1 MPTSKSRTAAPS
13 PISPPATATNSRASG
28 GKRARSAAR
37 EGGASSLAFAE
48 VLQNEQTADAT
59 KRKGE
64 RTRDR
69 LLLAAVRALEARGYH
84 ALRVRDICEGASVS
98 PAAFYQ
104 YFDNVREIT
113 VEVLSSFLRNSFT
126 SARTTTGP
134 RAPFES
140 IYAANL
146 VWVTSARANA
156 GLVRCLLQLG
166 DEVPEFKA
174 LHEQLNHEWFV
185 LVTHGLQRRFPA
197 ARRDE
202 PSLLLAVHAL
212 GGMMDEIARKVLV
225 AREEHLQPIVEA
237 VAPSDEALAEFLSV
251 IWYRALFGSEPR
263 GVRLRAGRDLLRLGR
278 GAPRLRL
285 PRGR

>member
-1 MPTSKSRTAAPS
+1 MPSSKSRTTS
-13 PISPPATATNSRASG
+13 AT
-28 GKRARSAAR
+28 KRARSGAR
-37 EGGASSLAFAE
+37 TGNAHTLAYAHVLEHEQSAE
-48 VLQNEQTADAT
+48 PN

-69 LLLAAVRALEARGYH
+69 LLLSAVRALEERGYH
-84 ALRVRDICEGASVS
+84 ALRVRDICDGAKVS

-104 YFDNVREIT
+104 YFQNVREIT
-113 VEVLSSFLRNSFT
+113 VEALTSFLRSTFKT
-126 SARTTTGP
+126 SRTTGGP
-134 RAPFES
+134 RAPFEA

-146 VWVTSARANA
+146 AWVTSARANA

-174 LHEQLNHEWFV
+174 LHERLNHEWFV
-185 LVTHGLQRRFPA
+185 HVAHGLQRRFPS

-212 GGMMDEIARKVLV
+212 GAMMDEIARKVLV
-225 AREEHLQPIVEA
+225 ARDPHLQPVIEA
-237 VAPSDEALAEFLSV
+237 IAPTDEALAEFLSV
-251 IWYRALFGSEPR
+251 VWYRALFGSEPR

-285 PRGR
+285 PRSK

>member
-1 MPTSKSRTAAPS
+1 MSSAKSRT
-13 PISPPATATNSRASG
+13 PPAT
-28 GKRARSAAR
+28 KRARGAAR
-37 EGGASSLAFAE
+37 ATVTPSLAYAD
-48 VLQNEQTADAT
+48 VLEHEQGADAT

-69 LLLAAVRALEARGYH
+69 LLLSAVRALETRGYH
-84 ALRVRDICEGASVS
+84 ALRVRDICEEARVS

-113 VEVLSSFLRNSFT
+113 VEVLTSFLRSTFKM
-126 SARTTTGP
+126 ARTTTGP
-134 RAPFES
+134 RAPFEA

-146 VWVTSARANA
+146 AWVTSARANA

-174 LHEQLNHEWFV
+174 LHERLNHEWFV
-185 LVTHGLQRRFPA
+185 HVAHGLHRRFPA

-202 PSLLLAVHAL
+202 PAILLAVHAL
-212 GGMMDEIARKVLV
+212 GAMMDEIARKVLV
-225 AREEHLQPIVEA
+225 ARDPHLQPVVE
-237 VAPSDEALAEFLSV
+237 VIAPTDEALAEFLSV
-251 IWYRALFGSEPR
+251 LWYRALFGSEPR

-285 PRGR
+285 PRPR